1 MPRKQNLQRHP
12 QRHPLTV
19 AVDTGGTFTDCVWQ
33 DDRGG
38 LHVLK
43 VPSTPADPSLAIG
56 AALEQIAGGQDVVLL
71 HGTTVGT
78 NAVLE
83 RRGARVA
90 FITTEG
96 FEDTLEIGRQARPKL
111 YDFFFDKIPPL
122 VSADDCFGI
131 AERVSKDGDVLT
143 PLDSNALQQ
152 LTQRLQGVEAIAV
165 SFLFS
170 FANPA
175 HEKAAGGLLKG
186 TGLPVTL
193 SHELLPEFREYERAS
208 TVVMNA
214 YLQPITGSYLERLNQ
229 RVRGRVFLMQSNG
242 GLASL
247 DRATREPVRTVLSGP
262 AGGVIGATKI
272 AKASGIDRII
282 GFDMGGTSTD
292 VWLVEDEP
300 RTTSEAE
307 VAGLPVRVP
316 MLDIHTVGAGGGS
329 LAWFDPAG
337 ALRVGPRSA
346 GADPGPI
353 CYGKGE
359 EPTVTDCNLL
369 LGRLPAEARLAGSRS
384 LDLERTRAL
393 THRWLRAQRRDE
405 SLEQFAEGVIRVVNA
420 NIEKAIRLVSIEK
433 GHDPRHFTLVAFGG
447 AGALHACELAEGLQI
462 PRVLVPYLPGALS
475 ALGILLSD
483 VVRDYS
489 RTVLLPAT
497 RKSPLQRLNQIIG
510 ELKQQATSELQKE
523 GWGKPHFQAR
533 MDLRYA
539 GQGYE
544 MSVPFGPNS
553 FAAFEAAH
561 QRVYGFK
568 FDQPI
573 EIVTVR
579 LTATIARAPRKWTA
593 PKAGVERGAHKIRL
607 YYAGNRVPARLL
619 ERGARKSI
627 PGPAI
632 ISEYSA
638 TTFVPP
644 GWKAAEDR
652 HGNLV
657 LHKK

>member
-1 MPRKQNLQRHP
+1 MPPQQNP
-12 QRHPLTV
+12 VTI

-33 DDRGG
+33 DERGR
-38 LHVLK
+38 LQVLK
-43 VPSTPADPSLAIG
+43 VPSTPTDPSLAIG
-56 AALEQIAGGQDVVLL
+56 VAIEQIAGDREVILL

-90 FITTEG
+90 FITTDG
-96 FEDTLEIGRQARPKL
+96 FSDTLEIGRQARPKL

-122 VSADDCFGI
+122 VAADDCVGI
-131 AERVSKDGDVLT
+131 AERVSKDGDVLV
-143 PLDSNALQQ
+143 PLDTNVLRQ

-175 HEKAAGGLLKG
+175 HEKAAGAILKG
-186 TGLPVTL
+186 SGVPITL

-214 YLQPITGSYLERLNQ
+214 YLQPITSSYLQRLNQ
-229 RVRGRVFLMQSNG
+229 RARGRVFLMQSNG

-247 DRATREPVRTVLSGP
+247 DRAAREPVRTVLSGP

-272 AKASGIDRII
+272 AQASGIDRII

-292 VWLVEDEP
+292 VWLVDDEP

-316 MLDIHTVGAGGGS
+316 MLNIHTVGAGGGS

-359 EPTVTDCNLL
+359 APTVTDANLL
-369 LGRLPAEARLAGSRS
+369 LGRLPAEAQLAGSRS
-384 LDLERTRAL
+384 LDLDRTRAL
-393 THRWLRAQRRDE
+393 THRWLRAQHRDE
-405 SLEQFAEGVIRVVNA
+405 SLEQFAEGAVRVVNS
-420 NIEKAIRLVSIEK
+420 NMEKAIRLVSIEK
-433 GHDPRHFTLVAFGG
+433 GYDPRQFTLVAFGG
-447 AGALHACELAEGLQI
+447 AGALHACELAEGLEI
-462 PRVLVPYLPGALS
+462 PCVLVPYLPGALS

-483 VVRDYS
+483 VARDYS

-497 RKSPLQRLNQIIG
+497 LRIPLPQLNAVIAD
-510 ELKQQATSELQKE
+510 LKQQAAIELKDE
-523 GWGKPHFQAR
+523 GWPGKPRFQPR
-533 MDLRYA
+533 IDLRYA

-544 MSVPFGPNS
+544 ISVPLAANS
-553 FAAFEAAH
+553 FADFEAEH

-579 LTATIARAPRKWTA
+579 LSATIARAPKKWTA
-593 PKAGVERGAHKIRL
+593 LKTAAKDRAHRVEIR
-607 YYAGNRVPARLL
+607 YAGKNVAATLV
-619 ERGARKSI
+619 ERGARKSLS
-627 PGPAI
+627 GPAI
-632 ISEYSA
+632 LSEYSA

-644 GWKAAEDR
+644 NWKAREDR
-652 HGNLV
+652 QGNLV
-657 LHKK
+657 LSKK

>member
-1 MPRKQNLQRHP
+1 LPSKQNP
-12 QRHPLTV
+12 ITV
-19 AVDTGGTFTDCVWQ
+19 AVDTGGTFTDCVWL
-33 DDRGG
+33 DDRGR
-38 LHVLK
+38 LQVLK
-43 VPSTPADPSLAIG
+43 VPSSPADPSLAIG
-56 AALEQIAGGQDVVLL
+56 AAIEQIALGQNVVLL

-96 FEDTLEIGRQARPKL
+96 FQDTLEIGRQARPKL
-111 YDFFFDKIPPL
+111 YDFLFDKIPPL
-122 VSADDCFGI
+122 LSADDCFGI
-131 AERVSKDGDVLT
+131 AERVSKDGEVLVG
-143 PLDSNALQQ
+143 LDTNALQQ
-152 LTQRLQGVEAIAV
+152 LTQRLHGIEAIAV

-175 HEKAAGGLLKG
+175 HEKAAGAILKG
-186 TGLPVTL
+186 TGLLVTL

-214 YLQPITGSYLERLNQ
+214 YLQPITSSYLERLNQ

-247 DRATREPVRTVLSGP
+247 HHAAREPVRTVLSGP

-272 AKASGIDRII
+272 AEASGFDRII

-307 VAGLPVRVP
+307 VAGLPVSVP
-316 MLDIHTVGAGGGS
+316 MLNIHTVGAGGGS

-359 EPTVTDCNLL
+359 EPTVTDTNLL
-369 LGRLPAEARLAGSRS
+369 LGRLPAEAQLAGTRS

-393 THRWLRAQRRDE
+393 THRWLRAQQRDE
-405 SLEQFAEGVIRVVNA
+405 SLEQFAEGVIRVVNS
-420 NIEKAIRLVSIEK
+420 NMEKAIRLVSIEK
-433 GHDPRHFTLVAFGG
+433 GYDPREFTLVAFGG
-447 AGALHACELAEGLQI
+447 AGALHACELAEGLEI
-462 PRVLVPYLPGALS
+462 PRVLVPCLPGALS

-489 RTVLLPAT
+489 RTVLMAPSSKLPL
-497 RKSPLQRLNQIIG
+497 SQLNSLIA
-510 ELKQQATSELQKE
+510 ELKQKAITELTNE
-523 GWGKPHFQAR
+523 GWPGKPRFQPR
-533 MDLRYA
+533 VDLRYA

-544 MSVPFGPNS
+544 ISVPLTANS
-553 FAAFEAAH
+553 FDAFEAEH

-573 EIVTVR
+573 EIVTLR
-579 LTATIARAPRKWTA
+579 LTATIARAPKKWVA
-593 PKAGVERGAHKIRL
+593 PRLAAKNAAHRVKLHYRGKT
-607 YYAGNRVPARLL
+607 VTTTLL
-619 ERGARKSI
+619 ERAARKTVS
-627 PGPAI
+627 GPAI
-632 ISEYSA
+632 ITEYSA
-638 TTFVPP
+638 TTFVPMD
-644 GWKAAEDR
+644 WRASEDPR
-652 HGNLV
+652 GNLV
-657 LHKK
+657 LTKR

>member
-1 MPRKQNLQRHP
+1 
-12 QRHPLTV
+12 LTI
-19 AVDTGGTFTDCVWQ
+19 AIDTGGTFTDCVWQ
-33 DDRGG
+33 DDLGR
-38 LHVLK
+38 LQVLK

-56 AALEQIAGGQDVVLL
+56 VALEQIAGDGQVVLL

-122 VSADDCFGI
+122 VAADDCIGV
-131 AERVSKDGDVLT
+131 AERVSKNGEVLT
-143 PLDSNALQQ
+143 PLDANALQR
-152 LTQRLQGVEAIAV
+152 LTQRLDGVDAIAV

-170 FANPA
+170 FANPE
-175 HEKAAGGLLKG
+175 HEKAAGAVLRSSGV
-186 TGLPVTL
+186 PVTL

-214 YLQPITGSYLERLNQ
+214 YLQPITSTYLDRLHQ

-247 DRATREPVRTVLSGP
+247 ERAAREPVRTVLSGP
-262 AGGVIGATKI
+262 AGGVIGATRI
-272 AKASGIDRII
+272 AQASGINRII

-300 RTTSEAE
+300 HTTSEAE

-316 MLDIHTVGAGGGS
+316 MLNIHTVGAGGGS

-359 EPTVTDCNLL
+359 EPTVTDANLL
-369 LGRLPAEARLAGSRS
+369 LGRLPAEAQLAGMRS

-393 THRWLRAQRRDE
+393 IHRWLRAQHRPE
-405 SLEQFAEGVIRVVNA
+405 SLEQFAEGVIRVVNS
-420 NIEKAIRLVSIEK
+420 NMEKAIRLVSIEK
-433 GHDPRHFTLVAFGG
+433 GYDPRQFTLAAFGG
-447 AGALHACELAEGLQI
+447 AGALHACELAEGLEI

-483 VVRDYS
+483 VARDYS
-489 RTVLLPAT
+489 RTVLLPET
-497 RKSPLQRLNQIIG
+497 RTLPLRQVNTVIA
-510 ELKQQATSELQKE
+510 ELKEQAKRELRNE
-523 GWGKPHFQAR
+523 GWPGQPHFQPR
-533 MDLRYA
+533 VDLRYA

-544 MSVPFGPNS
+544 ISVPLAANS
-553 FAAFEAAH
+553 FADFETEH

-579 LTATIARAPRKWTA
+579 LTATIARAPKKWIA
-593 PKAGVERGAHKIRL
+593 PKTPAKNASH
-607 YYAGNRVPARLL
+607 RVTLRSSGKNVAAMLL
-619 ERGARKSI
+619 ERGARRSI
-627 PGPAI
+627 SGPAI
-632 ISEYSA
+632 ITEYSA
-638 TTFVPP
+638 TTFVPSN
-644 GWKAAEDR
+644 WKAAEDR

-657 LHKK
+657 LSRVGRKK

>member
-1 MPRKQNLQRHP
+1 LPRKEKP
-12 QRHPLTV
+12 VTV
-19 AVDTGGTFTDCVWQ
+19 AVDTGGTFTDCVWL
-33 DDRGG
+33 DDRGR
-38 LHVLK
+38 LQVLK
-43 VPSTPADPSLAIG
+43 VPSTPADPSLAIR
-56 AALEQIAGGQDVVLL
+56 AAVEQIAGESDVILL

-90 FITTEG
+90 FITTDG
-96 FEDTLEIGRQARPKL
+96 FADTLEIGRQARPKL
-111 YDFFFDKIPPL
+111 YDFFFDKISPL
-122 VSADDCFGI
+122 VSDDDCFGVT
-131 AERVSKDGDVLT
+131 ERVSKDGDVLVPVDT
-143 PLDSNALQQ
+143 NALHQ
-152 LTQRLQGVEAIAV
+152 LTQRLHGIEAIAV

-175 HEKAAGGLLKG
+175 HEKAAGAVLKG

-214 YLQPITGSYLERLNQ
+214 CLQPITSSYLARLNQ

-247 DRATREPVRTVLSGP
+247 DHASREPVRTVLSGP

-272 AKASGIDRII
+272 ARASGIDRII

-316 MLDIHTVGAGGGS
+316 MLNIHTVGAGGGS

-359 EPTVTDCNLL
+359 EPTVTDANLL
-369 LGRLPAEARLAGSRS
+369 LGRLPAEAQLAGSRF
-384 LDLERTRAL
+384 LDLDRTRAF

-405 SLEQFAEGVIRVVNA
+405 SLEQFAAGVVRVVNS
-420 NIEKAIRLVSIEK
+420 NMEKAIRLVSIEK
-433 GHDPRHFTLVAFGG
+433 GYDPREFTLVAFGG
-447 AGALHACELAEGLQI
+447 AGALHACELADGLEI

-489 RTVLLPAT
+489 RTILLPPSS
-497 RKSPLQRLNQIIG
+497 KLPLSQLNSFIA
-510 ELKQQATSELQKE
+510 ELKQQATTELHNE
-523 GWGKPHFQAR
+523 GWSGKPRFQPR
-533 MDLRYA
+533 IDLRYA

-544 MSVPFGPNS
+544 ISVPLTANS
-553 FAAFEAAH
+553 FAAFEAEH

-579 LTATIARAPRKWTA
+579 LTATIARAPKKWVA
-593 PKAGVERGAHKIRL
+593 PQTVPRNAAHQVELHYGDKT
-607 YYAGNRVPARLL
+607 VTTTLL
-619 ERGARKSI
+619 ERGARKTVS
-627 PGPAI
+627 GPAVI
-632 ISEYSA
+632 TEYSA

-644 GWKAAEDR
+644 LWKAAEDPR
-652 HGNLV
+652 GNLV
-657 LHKK
+657 LTKK

>member
-1 MPRKQNLQRHP
+1 LPRKPNP
-12 QRHPLTV
+12 ITV

-33 DDRGG
+33 DDRGR
-38 LHVLK
+38 LQVLK
-43 VPSTPADPSLAIG
+43 VPSTPADPSLAIA
-56 AALEQIAGGQDVVLL
+56 AALDQIARDREVILL

-90 FITTEG
+90 FITTAG

-111 YDFFFDKIPPL
+111 YDFFFDKILPL
-122 VSADDCFGI
+122 VHPDDCIGI
-131 AERVSKDGDVLT
+131 AERVSKDGDVLV
-143 PLDSNALQQ
+143 PLDTNALQQ

-175 HEKAAGGLLKG
+175 HEMAAGTVLKG
-186 TGLPVTL
+186 IGAPITL

-214 YLQPITGSYLERLNQ
+214 YLQPITSSYLARLKQ

-247 DRATREPVRTVLSGP
+247 DRAAREPVRTVLSGP

-272 AKASGIDRII
+272 AQASTIDRVI

-300 RTTSEAE
+300 RTTSDAE

-316 MLDIHTVGAGGGS
+316 MLNIHTVGAGGGS

-359 EPTVTDCNLL
+359 EPTVTDANLL
-369 LGRLPAEARLAGSRS
+369 LGRLPAEAQLAGSRS
-384 LDLERTRAL
+384 LDLDRTRAL
-393 THRWLRAQRRDE
+393 THRWLRAQHRDE
-405 SLEQFAEGVIRVVNA
+405 SLEEFAEGVIRVVNS
-420 NIEKAIRLVSIEK
+420 NMEKAIRLVSIEK
-433 GHDPRHFTLVAFGG
+433 GYDPRQFTLVAFGG
-447 AGALHACELAEGLQI
+447 AGALHACELAEGLEI

-483 VVRDYS
+483 VARDYS
-489 RTVLLPAT
+489 RTVMLPAT
-497 RKSPLQRLNQIIG
+497 LKLPLAQLNALLA
-510 ELKQQATSELQKE
+510 ELKQQAINELRDE
-523 GWGKPHFQAR
+523 GWPGQPRFQPR
-533 MDLRYA
+533 VDLRYA

-544 MSVPFGPNS
+544 ISVPLTANS
-553 FAAFEAAH
+553 FAAFESEH

-579 LTATIARAPRKWTA
+579 LTATIARAPRKWIA
-593 PKAGVERGAHKIRL
+593 PKAVARKITHSVKLR
-607 YYAGNRVPARLL
+607 YAGKSAAATLI
-619 ERGARKSI
+619 ERGARKSVR
-627 PGPAI
+627 GPAI

-638 TTFVPP
+638 TTFVPLQ
-644 GWKAAEDR
+644 WRATEDR
-652 HGNLV
+652 RGNL
-657 LHKK
+657 LLSRSTRKK